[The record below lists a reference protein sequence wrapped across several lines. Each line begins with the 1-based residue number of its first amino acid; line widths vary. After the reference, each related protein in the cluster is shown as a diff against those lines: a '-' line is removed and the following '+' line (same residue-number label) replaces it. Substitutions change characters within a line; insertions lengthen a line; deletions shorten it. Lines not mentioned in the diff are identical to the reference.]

1 MNERLK
7 SFDDKIDIRTKLS
20 DSVVGPIAIID
31 TIRYNEE
38 VQFGNISTLETR

>member
-1 MNERLK
+1 MVKKLKRKNNE
-7 SFDDKIDIRTKLS
+7 
-20 DSVVGPIAIID
+20 VVGPIAIID